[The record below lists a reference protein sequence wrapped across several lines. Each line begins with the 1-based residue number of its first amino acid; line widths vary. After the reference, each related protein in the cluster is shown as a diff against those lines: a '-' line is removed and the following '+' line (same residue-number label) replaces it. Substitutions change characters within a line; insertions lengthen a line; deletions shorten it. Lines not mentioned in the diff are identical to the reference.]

1 MSSSAFMR
9 GIVAAA
15 VFLLA
20 GPSAVAQFCHRAA
33 SPAPGDELRQSVC
46 CKVFAEPELEERWQ
60 KVKWEVTGDPKAKL
74 YFRQGMT
81 QYYGFNYEE
90 ALRNFRMAKKVDP
103 TMAMASWGMAL
114 AAGPNINLGMD
125 QNCHDLARKESKSA
139 VEKANARK
147 DTTPLERTL
156 IDALPLRYDYTD
168 PTKAMAAQKTYS
180 DQLQRKWEDFQLNA
194 DYGALY
200 AESIVELH
208 PWDLYRN
215 RIPTSD
221 DTDRVIGVLK
231 KAMEAD
237 KDAVGANHYWIHVVE
252 AGPTPIA
259 ALPSAN
265 LLQTLVPASG
275 HLVHMP
281 SHIYLLLG
289 NYDRAVASNKNAS
302 AADLDEYK
310 ACCSGPYLQYSTNPY
325 CANLYYGHY
334 LSHNFFFGSVSGTF
348 GGQSKVAVVESCATR
363 WHAQNFLANEPGL
376 QRYMTA
382 PLLTLVANRNWG
394 AIAHYPPPP
403 EDCYNQPPFKPTRG
417 GCVIL
422 NGMWHWAQGMQLAAR
437 GDKDLSKQQL
447 DEMGKAMDRVGMA
460 TWGNNRAWDVMNVGR
475 LLLQAHHQWIST
487 SKADALLSLQ
497 KAVDQESKLTY
508 DEPPQWFPTARE
520 SLGGAYLVLG
530 NYAEA
535 TKVFAKELDL
545 HPGSGRALYGN
556 MRALQR
562 LPDKQKEAA
571 DARTAF
577 CDAWRNA
584 DYMMN
589 DQNLWAVQEASTD
602 PGVTCPWMSPTKPLP
617 VWPSGDTCG
626 TPAWPPPLVPGC
638 PTPKA
643 LLPTDCSP
651 EAGAR
656 KSSVISRSAKER

>member
-1 MSSSAFMR
+1 MYQKRSAAFMR
-9 GIVAAA
+9 WIVAAA

-20 GPSAVAQFCHRAA
+20 CPIAVAQFCHRIA
-33 SPAPGDELRQSVC
+33 SPAPGDEFRQSPC
-46 CKVFAEPELEERWQ
+46 CKVFAEPDLDPRWQ
-60 KVKWEVTGDPKAKL
+60 KVKWEVTGKPEARL

-90 ALRNFRMAKKVDP
+90 ALRNFRMAKKVDGA
-103 TMAMASWGMAL
+103 MAMASWGMAL

-125 QNCHDLARKESKSA
+125 RNCHDLAKKESKSA
-139 VEKANARK
+139 VEKAR
-147 DTTPLERTL
+147 TQPGITPLERTL

-168 PTKAMAAQKTYS
+168 PADAMKAQKAYS
-180 DQLQRKWEDFQLNA
+180 EKLGQTWNDFQRDPN
-194 DYGALY
+194 YGALY

-215 RIPTSD
+215 RVPTSD
-221 DTDRVIGVLK
+221 DTDKVIGVLK
-231 KAMEAD
+231 AAMAAD
-237 KDAVGANHYWIHVVE
+237 PDAVGANHYWIHVVE
-252 AGPTPIA
+252 AGPTPVIG
-259 ALPSAN
+259 LPSAN

-281 SHIYLLLG
+281 SHIYLLTG
-289 NYDRAVASNKNAS
+289 AYDRAVTSNKNA
-302 AADLDEYK
+302 AGADLGEYK
-310 ACCSGPYLQYSTNPY
+310 ACCSGPYLQYSNNPY
-325 CANLYYGHY
+325 CPNLYYGHY
-334 LSHNFFFGSVSGTF
+334 LSHNFFFGSVSATF
-348 GGQSKVAVVESCATR
+348 GGQSRMAIVQACDTR
-363 WHAQNFLANEPGL
+363 AHAQNFLVNEPGL

-394 AIAHYPPPP
+394 AIVAYPPPP

-422 NGMWHWAQGMQLAAR
+422 NGMWHWARGMEFAAR

-447 DEMGKAMDRVGMA
+447 DEMGRAMDRVGMD

-475 LLLQAHHQWIST
+475 LLLQAHHQWISSQ
-487 SKADALLSLQ
+487 SKADALTSLQ

-520 SLGGAYLVLG
+520 SLGGAHLVLG
-530 NYAEA
+530 NYAQA
-535 TKVFAKELDL
+535 TKAFAEELKL

-571 DARTAF
+571 EARIAF
-577 CDAWRNA
+577 CDAWKNA

-589 DQNLWAVQEASTD
+589 DQNLWAVQEAGTD
-602 PGVTCPWMSPTKPLP
+602 PGVTCPWMSESKPLP
-617 VWPSGDTCG
+617 VWPSGNTCG
-626 TPAWPPPLVPGC
+626 TPAWPPQLWPGC

-651 EAGAR
+651 VAASR
-656 KSSVISRSAKER
+656 ARSAKER